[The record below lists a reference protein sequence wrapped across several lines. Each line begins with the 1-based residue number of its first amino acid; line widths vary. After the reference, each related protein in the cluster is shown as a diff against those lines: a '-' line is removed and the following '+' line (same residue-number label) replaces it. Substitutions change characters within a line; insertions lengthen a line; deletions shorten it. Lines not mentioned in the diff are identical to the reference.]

1 MSPGAQSGTS
11 KPLAPSLPDT
21 DGSLR
26 QIPHIYYYNCIFSE
40 ENGVKKCEFTKD
52 HDYYDLN
59 DNIDDDKTKCEPSG
73 DKCIRK
79 FTDGSYYE
87 GKDENICKS
96 ILDENDSYKCVLND
110 QQKCI
115 RQQRSCTEYKEMDS
129 NTCENYYKHSSSD
142 KRCVFVDNRCIEQFK
157 TFALYKSQ
165 N

>member
-1 MSPGAQSGTS
+1 MMAKQNVN
-11 KPLAPSLPDT
+11 L
-21 DGSLR
+21 
-26 QIPHIYYYNCIFSE
+26 QEIYVL
-40 ENGVKKCEFTKD
+40 EN
-52 HDYYDLN
+52 L
-59 DNIDDDKTKCEPSG
+59 
-73 DKCIRK
+73 
-79 FTDGSYYE
+79 TDGSYYE

-96 ILDENDSYKCVLND
+96 ILDEDDSYKCVLND